1 MRCPSCRKKVLFGS
15 IASGESW
22 QRVVSG
28 ESLHSART
36 PKRGQLGDCP
46 ECGVRLEW
54 EAGEA
59 AVHDFSPGPSGRV
72 HLSALRDS
80 PADWAGRHIVMR
92 SLVVVI
98 ADEGFLSDS
107 WRARPKDG
115 LLPENDGALVVRL
128 SREQTPRIEVR
139 FADAECRA
147 RFHESSRPLE
157 AGSARAAW
165 AELEGHFALDGDRR
179 ALTVESIS
187 SIWPPRD

>member
-1 MRCPSCRKKVLFGS
+1 MLFGS

-28 ESLHSART
+28 EWLHSART

-59 AVHDFSPGPSGRV
+59 AVHDFSPPTSGRV

-80 PADWAGRHIVMR
+80 PGDWAGKHIVMR
-92 SLVVVI
+92 SLMVVI

-115 LLPENDGALVVRL
+115 LPPENDGALIVRL

-165 AELEGHFALDGDRR
+165 AELEGRFAMDGDRR